1 MTLADLSPLANHIW
15 QSTVFTIAAW
25 LLTFA
30 LRRNRASVRYW
41 IWFAA
46 SLKFL
51 IPFSLLVSIGNKFA
65 WHSSATVTQPRFA
78 NAINQISQPFAAFTE
93 APIAMPPPHASIAL
107 PIVLV
112 ATWIC
117 GGIVVLIFW
126 LRSLHQIRAIKRA
139 ATPLPLNLSIPVMSS
154 SARTEPGVF
163 GIFNPVLILPEGIA
177 NRLTPAQMNAV
188 IAHELCHVRR
198 KDNLTAAVHMLVE
211 TIFWFHPFVWWIQT
225 QLVAERERSCDETVV
240 ATANDPQV
248 YAEAILNVCKLY
260 IESPLRCVSGVTGAN
275 LKKRIRAIV
284 SHRVAGDLDLSRKFM
299 LTVAV
304 AAAFAIPFFVG
315 MVSASSIRAQSQ
327 VQNPVEVA
335 PLHKFEVVSIK
346 PDKTSG
352 PGHVAMAAPPDG
364 LTMTNFSLAML
375 IKMAYGVRDD
385 QISGG
390 PNWFSSETYDIE
402 AKPDSSVVE
411 ELQKLNRVQRTAEQM
426 QMLRALLADR
436 FQLTIHREN
445 KELPVYVL
453 VAAKNGPKIQEAKP
467 GDTYPNGIVGAD
479 GRQGPGAGGFQ
490 SQPGNLIAQA
500 VPISYLVKA
509 LSGQLDRTVLDKTG
523 LTGNYDFTLK
533 WTPERQPAAYSQ
545 QAADSGAAY
554 EPPVTSIFAAIQAQL
569 GLKLESQKG
578 PVEVIVIDHVE
589 HPSGN

>member
-1 MTLADLSPLANHIW
+1 MTLSDLSPLANHLW
-15 QSTVFTIAAW
+15 QSTIFAIAAW
-25 LLTFA
+25 LLTLA
-30 LRRNRASVRYW
+30 LRKNRASVRYW

-46 SLKFL
+46 SVKFL
-51 IPFSLLVSIGNKFA
+51 IPFSLLVGIGNKFA
-65 WHSSATVTQPRFA
+65 WHSSPAITQPQFA
-78 NAINQISQPFAAFTE
+78 NAISQISQPFAIFTE
-93 APIAMPPPHASIAL
+93 TSTAIPPTHASSVL
-107 PIVLV
+107 PTLLL
-112 ATWIC
+112 AAWLC
-117 GGIVVLIFW
+117 GAMVVLIFW
-126 LRSLHQIRAIKRA
+126 LRSVQQIRAIRRA
-139 ATPLPLNLSIPVMSS
+139 AAPLPLNLPILVMSS
-154 SARTEPGVF
+154 PARMEPGVF
-163 GIFNPVLILPEGIA
+163 GIFKPVLILPEGIA
-177 NRLTPAQMNAV
+177 NRLSPAQINAV
-188 IAHELCHVRR
+188 IAHELCHVQR
-198 KDNLTAAVHMLVE
+198 KDNLTAAIHMLVE
-211 TIFWFHPFVWWIQT
+211 TIFWFHPFVWRIQT

-284 SHRVAGDLDLSRKFM
+284 SQRVAGDLNLSRKFM
-299 LTVAV
+299 LTVAA
-304 AAAFAIPFFVG
+304 AAAFAIPLFVG
-315 MVSASSIRAQSQ
+315 MVGASSIRAQSQ

-335 PLHKFEVVSIK
+335 PLHKFEVASIK
-346 PDKTSG
+346 PDKTND
-352 PGHVAMAAPPDG
+352 PGHVAIAARPDG
-364 LTMTNFSLAML
+364 LTMTNFSLVML

-402 AKPDSSVVE
+402 AKPDSSVAE
-411 ELQKLNRVQRTAEQM
+411 ELQKLNPVQRTAEQM

-453 VAAKNGPKIQEAKP
+453 VAAKNGPKIREAKP
-467 GDTYPNGIVGAD
+467 GDTYPNGIMGAE

-490 SQPGNLIAQA
+490 SQPGSLIAQA

-554 EPPVTSIFAAIQAQL
+554 EPPVTSIFAAIEAQL

-589 HPSGN
+589 RPSGN